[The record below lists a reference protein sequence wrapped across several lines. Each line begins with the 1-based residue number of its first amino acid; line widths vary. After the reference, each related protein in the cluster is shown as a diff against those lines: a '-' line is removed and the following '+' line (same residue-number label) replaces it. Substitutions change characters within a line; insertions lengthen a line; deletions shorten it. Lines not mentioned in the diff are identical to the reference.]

1 MAPNP
6 KGRLTLESYPDL
18 ARPLPQLPAPGVEL
32 KEGETITLKEWSS
45 GTSRLGLRSCPMT
58 VRLLL
63 LVRCPPCLQA
73 GRAHGRVWGRQG
85 VPQMPWRGRRKVWQG
100 RGPHPHC
107 CLAPL
112 ATCPESPLQGP
123 DVSPH
128 LLLVLLLLLQLQG
141 LRRPLHPDDGLHVV
155 LKPVPLHVG
164 ISTLNLIEHPVK
176 SPEDPGQSRGRG
188 CPRRRVEGSG
198 LSAWGRAG
206 TSHTL
211 CRETRSGPPRCPAA
225 LGSAWGRC
233 WGWS

>member
-1 MAPNP
+1 MRATQIYRVPSP
-6 KGRLTLESYPDL
+6 SSLLPSGTEGR
-18 ARPLPQLPAPGVEL
+18 
-32 KEGETITLKEWSS
+32 GETVTLKEWSS
-45 GTSRLGLRSCPMT
+45 GTSRLGLLSCPMT

-63 LVRCPPCLQA
+63 LVKCPPCLQA
-73 GRAHGRVWGRQG
+73 GRAHGRVWGKQG
-85 VPQMPWRGRRKVWQG
+85 VPQTPWRGCRKVWQG
-100 RGPHPHC
+100 RDPPPHC

-164 ISTLNLIEHPVK
+164 ISTLNLIKHPVE

-188 CPRRRVEGSG
+188 CPRGRVGGSG
-198 LSAWGRAG
+198 LSASGKGRYL
-206 TSHTL
+206 SHSLQGNTL
-211 CRETRSGPPRCPAA
+211 GPSALPGRSGVR
-225 LGSAWGRC
+225 LGPVLGLELRMDSLL
-233 WGWS
+233 